1 MIFRSGLRASDIRL
15 SVQPFA
21 HFSPWIISAMW
32 IFSLPEVSHSH
43 CQWIGLRENFNRK
56 APYLMGKSMEFPVKI
71 FPNKTNPFTLK
82 VAVFLVTVYVC
93 EWWSHG
99 TYVCD

>member
-1 MIFRSGLRASDIRL
+1 
-15 SVQPFA
+15 
-21 HFSPWIISAMW
+21 
-32 IFSLPEVSHSH
+32 
-43 CQWIGLRENFNRK
+43 
-56 APYLMGKSMEFPVKI
+56 MEFPVKI